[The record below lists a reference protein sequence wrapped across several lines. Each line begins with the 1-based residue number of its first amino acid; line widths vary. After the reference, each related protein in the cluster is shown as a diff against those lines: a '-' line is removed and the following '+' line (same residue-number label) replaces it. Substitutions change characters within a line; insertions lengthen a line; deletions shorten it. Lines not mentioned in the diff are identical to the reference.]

1 MIDERPKKWSP
12 RLQKTGKNLHGQS
25 WEDIFG
31 PPKLVIKPK
40 QKKEKPCSK

>member
-25 WEDIFG
+25 WDDIFG
-31 PPKLVIKPK
+31 PPKPDPKRKP
-40 QKKEKPCSK
+40 KKEKKP